1 MKILQ
6 NFQTGIDNLFKVS
19 AINILVLLCLIL
31 ILIIIYLN
39 TGSFELFTVD
49 NSNYLLSFIN
59 RYIQNQTDT
68 NNKKLILAQQEKTI
82 NTLEAQVIKLINTQL

>member
-6 NFQTGIDNLFKVS
+6 NFQTGIDNLFKIS

-68 NNKKLILAQQEKTI
+68 NNKKLILAKQNKTI

>member
-1 MKILQ
+1 MKIL
-6 NFQTGIDNLFKVS
+6 QTGIDNLFKVS

-82 NTLEAQVIKLINTQL
+82 NTLEAQVIKLINIQL

>member
-19 AINILVLLCLIL
+19 AINILVFLCLIL